1 MDMGKSVQGRDGGKE
16 SNLQD
21 LCSAGFP
28 VPLCFFSSCVTHI
41 HQSAGVLGGG

>member
-1 MDMGKSVQGRDGGKE
+1 MGKSVQGRDGKE

-21 LCSAGFP
+21 LCSPGFP
-28 VPLCFFSSCVTHI
+28 VPLCFISSCVTHI